1 MKIKKF
7 SIAITDVLSSS
18 IKDRLEELEHQDVY
32 ELIVNDLADRLEQ
45 DFDNFDV
52 DKFIDAT

>member
-1 MKIKKF
+1 MIKKF

-32 ELIVNDLADRLEQ
+32 ELIVSDLADRLEQ

-52 DKFIDAT
+52 DKFINAT

>member
-1 MKIKKF
+1 MIKKF

-32 ELIVNDLADRLEQ
+32 KLIVSDLADRLEQ

>member
-1 MKIKKF
+1 MSKKF
-7 SIAITDVLSSS
+7 YIAITDVLSSS

-32 ELIVNDLADRLEQ
+32 EFIVEELSDRLEQ
-45 DFDNFDV
+45 DFDDFDP

>member
-1 MKIKKF
+1 MSKKF
-7 SIAITDVLSSS
+7 YIAITDVLSSS

-32 ELIVNDLADRLEQ
+32 ELIVSDLADRLEQ

>member
-1 MKIKKF
+1 MVKKF

>member
-1 MKIKKF
+1 MIKKF

>member
-1 MKIKKF
+1 MIKKF

-32 ELIVNDLADRLEQ
+32 ELIVSDLADRLEQ